1 MTITTSLTTWMSVS
15 ARTTLRK
22 EAAANPPHTS
32 NNPNPHTHTSHP
44 PPTITTITIHILTS
58 ANPIPKV
65 DTANQHL
72 RTTTSKKR
80 IGTKKIRC
88 RVVRMSRGMKTQ
100 IIVQNTIN
108 LLNGTILTLI
118 PMLMLMLI
126 WLTRK

>member
-15 ARTTLRK
+15 ARTTLRN

-32 NNPNPHTHTSHP
+32 NNPNLHTHTSHP

-65 DTANQHL
+65 DTANQHP

-88 RVVRMSRGMKTQ
+88 RVVRMSMGMKTQ

-118 PMLMLMLI
+118 PMLMLI